1 MAGPDHFALLGLPA
15 RQALDGAEL
24 EQAWK
29 AVQAQVH
36 PDRHAQGSDADRRAA
51 MQWAAAANEAVRCLR
66 SPVLRAAYLCER
78 AGVDLQRESN
88 TRMPPAFLMQQMMWR
103 ESLDDARAERNE
115 AALDALATELQQ
127 HEQALARHVEQ
138 LIDEQAD
145 HEAAAAR
152 VREWMFLDKLK
163 SEIRQLRLQWQLG

>member
-1 MAGPDHFALLGLPA
+1 MSAPDHFALLGLPA
-15 RQALDGAEL
+15 RQALDAAEL

-36 PDRHAQGSDADRRAA
+36 PDRHASGSDADRRAA

-66 SPVLRAAYLCER
+66 SPVMRAAYLCER

-88 TRMPPAFLMQQMMWR
+88 TRMPAEFLMQQMIWR
-103 ESLDDARAERNE
+103 ESLDEARSDRNQ
-115 AALDALATELQQ
+115 AALDALSAELQR

-138 LIDEQAD
+138 LIDEQQD
-145 HEAAAAR
+145 HDAAAAR